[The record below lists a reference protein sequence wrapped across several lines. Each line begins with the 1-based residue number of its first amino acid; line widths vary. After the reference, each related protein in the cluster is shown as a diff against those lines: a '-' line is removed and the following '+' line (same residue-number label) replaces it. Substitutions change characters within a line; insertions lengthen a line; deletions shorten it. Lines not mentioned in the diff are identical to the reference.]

1 VQLRSAFIEFLF
13 IYPGIPIATAAYA
26 NRKGYSARWWLLY
39 SMILPVVTLIILYY
53 KKPNISGYRYKKR
66 SVQYTISD
74 KVIYSERD
82 ETTNQS

>member
-1 VQLRSAFIEFLF
+1 
-13 IYPGIPIATAAYA
+13 
-26 NRKGYSARWWLLY
+26 
-39 SMILPVVTLIILYY
+39 MILPVVTLIILYY

-66 SVQYTISD
+66 SVQYTTSD